1 MKMSNLM
8 LALLSLVVAIAV
20 IGCFKD
26 DENLRNEVTETELTE
41 SLQINEGATS
51 DAPVIAYSSNV
62 IPNQFI
68 VVYKDDAFTKNSLTK
83 LNYKERQTFVRE
95 KTSSTLK
102 KNNISADK
110 MKFVYGTAL
119 KGFSLINTTEAEIEE
134 LRKDPSIAYIEQ
146 DQTLSVSMGGPP
158 GGGGGG
164 GGGQQTPW
172 GITRVNGGVSG
183 AGLRAWIID
192 SGIDLDH
199 ADLNVDLANAANF
212 ANGNGANDGNG
223 HGTHVAG
230 TVAAL
235 DNSIGVVGVAAGAAV
250 VPVRVLGNNGSGS
263 TSGVI
268 AGVNYVGANAG
279 SNDVANMSLGGGVS
293 TSLDNAVKNASST
306 CAFALAAGNE
316 TDHADNHSPARANG
330 ANIYT
335 VASMT
340 SSDGWSSFSN
350 YGQPPVDY
358 IAPGS
363 SILSTYK
370 GGGYATLSG
379 TSMASPHVCGI
390 LLLGNISNG
399 GSVTRVSGDNYTV
412 ASH

>member
-1 MKMSNLM
+1 
-8 LALLSLVVAIAV
+8 
-20 IGCFKD
+20 
-26 DENLRNEVTETELTE
+26 LTSE
-41 SLQINEGATS
+41 
-51 DAPVIAYSSNV
+51 APVIGYSSNV
-62 IPNQFI
+62 IPGQYI
-68 VVYKDDAFTKNSLTK
+68 VVYKETAFAEID
-83 LNYKERQTFVRE
+83 LNDQTYTERQSFLKE
-95 KTSSTLK
+95 KTSNTLQ
-102 KNNISADK
+102 KNRISPDK

-134 LRKDPSIAYIEQ
+134 LRKDPQIDYIEQ
-146 DQTLSVSMGGPP
+146 DQTISVSMGGPP

-172 GITRVNGGVSG
+172 GITLVNGGVSG

-199 ADLNVDLANAANF
+199 PDLNVDVANAANF
-212 ANGNGANDGNG
+212 ASGNSANDGNG

-230 TVAAL
+230 TVGAL
-235 DNSIGVVGVAAGAAV
+235 DNSEGLIGVAAGASV

-279 SNDVANMSLGGGVS
+279 SSDVANMSLGGGVS
-293 TSLDNAVKNASST
+293 TSLDNAVVNASGT
-306 CAFALAAGNE
+306 CKFALAAGNE
-316 TDHADNHSPARANG
+316 SDHANNHSPARANG

-340 SSDGWSSFSN
+340 SSNGWSSFSN

-390 LLLGNISNG
+390 LLLGNIANG
-399 GSVTRVSGDNYTV
+399 GSVTRVNGDDYTV